1 MLSRVTRVTAISIE
15 FHFAQSRKEVC
26 RLQGALYTRLQSP
39 NTFITL
45 FGFYEANKQP
55 NPSQLPACMP
65 QSKTAASD
73 LGPPGGP
80 CNKASLD
87 GRHSAR
93 RSALHGSKRPQHSA
107 QRRALQGLGA

>member
-45 FGFYEANKQP
+45 FGFYEANKQLILASFQHACP
-55 NPSQLPACMP
+55 EQDCRLRPWASWWSLQQSQP
-65 QSKTAASD
+65 
-73 LGPPGGP
+73 
-80 CNKASLD
+80 
-87 GRHSAR
+87 
-93 RSALHGSKRPQHSA
+93 
-107 QRRALQGLGA
+107 